1 MTQQQPLRE
10 ADLAAFT
17 GSEHW
22 YRHGLTGTLYTDGAK
37 YVAETAGAYWL
48 LDEIA
53 IAQCFDKRLAREE
66 FQVWNLSVRPDNR
79 ATLSCDDGNDNIV
92 FSKDLEFTDFPE
104 PGIKLYF
111 SGNTIYL
118 PSEY

>member
-1 MTQQQPLRE
+1 MTQRQPIS
-10 ADLAAFT
+10 AGDLAAFN

-22 YRHGLTGTLYTDGAK
+22 YRHGLTGSLYTDGAK

-104 PGIKLYF
+104 PGVKLYF